1 MMRTRRERDEEL
13 RRRGVWRDR
22 ILKAVPWVVFFPM
35 GILWVVTGAISCA
48 ARWLEDRRRG

>member
-48 ARWLEDRRRG
+48 ARWLEDRRCG